1 MYQLLQQINAEPAI
15 LVASLGVIA
24 TAEPNMIITP
34 YHRTISVLCVS
45 QYKSTV
51 VLKH

>member
-1 MYQLLQQINAEPAI
+1 MMSLL
-15 LVASLGVIA
+15 LVASLDIIA

-34 YHRTISVLCVS
+34 DNRTISVLGVS